1 MDSFIKEK
9 GTVSVRTIA
18 KHFKMKRS
26 KVNGYL
32 KRNSD
37 FVKVTP
43 DEVGSGKQSVNV
55 WKCK

>member
-9 GTVSVRTIA
+9 GAVSVRTIA

-26 KVNGYL
+26 KVNSYL

-37 FVKVTP
+37 FIKVKPV
-43 DEVGSGKQSVNV
+43 EVGSGKHFVNV
-55 WKCK
+55 WRHK